1 MIEETYFDLDINLNS
16 CFKDFEVYSLETKK
30 DRDSIDNEYKLKIF
44 PLIQKNYFND
54 EIEITENEEVNTI
67 SQLYFNGTLYE
78 YVESKLNRIYSDKE
92 EAELMKVLTY
102 YFDKGLKAIPFLFK
116 GCLNA
121 SDRGWG
127 RDCDEYH
134 PYLDGGYNIFMMD
147 VKEQDDYFN
156 RIYRVITF
164 ILEKTD
170 YHLYPQPDVL
180 FRFLFSI
187 KKRFTTYYH
196 TYNFI
201 EDVCTNMICS
211 NYIDFSY
218 KLISSFNFPYS
229 IFVRESVDNYS
240 TIEECEKT
248 LENIIKY
255 RKRVRTMFNTLLISK
270 INSEISNIIFDYLVP
285 KINDTNSSKNSNNKN
300 SNNLDVNYTKSESDD
315 EGDEEEDEEM
325 ME

>member
-1 MIEETYFDLDINLNS
+1 
-16 CFKDFEVYSLETKK
+16 
-30 DRDSIDNEYKLKIF
+30 
-44 PLIQKNYFND
+44 
-54 EIEITENEEVNTI
+54 
-67 SQLYFNGTLYE
+67 
-78 YVESKLNRIYSDKE
+78 
-92 EAELMKVLTY
+92 
-102 YFDKGLKAIPFLFK
+102 
-116 GCLNA
+116 
-121 SDRGWG
+121 
-127 RDCDEYH
+127 
-134 PYLDGGYNIFMMD
+134 
-147 VKEQDDYFN
+147 
-156 RIYRVITF
+156 
-164 ILEKTD
+164 
-170 YHLYPQPDVL
+170 
-180 FRFLFSI
+180 
-187 KKRFTTYYH
+187 
-196 TYNFI
+196 
-201 EDVCTNMICS
+201 MICS